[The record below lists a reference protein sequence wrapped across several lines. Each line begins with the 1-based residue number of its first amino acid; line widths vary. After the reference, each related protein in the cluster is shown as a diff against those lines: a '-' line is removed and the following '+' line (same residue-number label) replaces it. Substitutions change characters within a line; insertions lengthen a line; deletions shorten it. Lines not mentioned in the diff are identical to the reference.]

1 MNIQKDISTDGGDVA
16 GRDIDK
22 RQYTYHIENNEN
34 TLLLMPYLEIVKKID
49 QGLTV
54 DIDEQIDD
62 ILHYSGTIREDTRGL
77 EKKLEDSGRSYL
89 IRQALRYKLK
99 ASRLITQHQDSLAF
113 QYLVGR
119 VLARIEVTFSHLIKP
134 LILANEPI
142 AVVEKAIHKEVIVPI
157 ETLLVGTP
165 LGNHSE
171 FVQHLFYFLA
181 GNCHISWD
189 KEC

>member
-1 MNIQKDISTDGGDVA
+1 MNIQKDISTDGGDLA

-22 RQYTYHIENNEN
+22 RQYHYNFESNEN
-34 TLLLMPYLEIVKKID
+34 TLLLMPYLEIVKKIE
-49 QGLTV
+49 QGFTV
-54 DIDEQIDD
+54 DIEEQIDD
-62 ILHYSGTIREDTRGL
+62 ILHYSGVIREDARGL

-119 VLARIEVTFSHLIKP
+119 VLARIEVTFNNLIKP

-142 AVVEKAIHKEVIVPI
+142 AVVETAIHKEVIIPI
-157 ETLLVGTP
+157 EKLLVGTP
-165 LGNHSE
+165 LGSHSE
-171 FVQHLFYFLA
+171 CVQHLLYFLA